1 MKINEV
7 LENMPNLLES
17 EKKMNSLFSDF
28 YTNDKARINRMMLA
42 YKEGIF
48 QSILNEK
55 NTEFDKNSIINR
67 MVSFHDMREDK
78 AKEAVNDWYLII
90 DNKVISAY
98 KKYQKEKELK
108 NQVENDIACKRNEK
122 SNLISD
128 ACRHSTRVGGCR
140 QGVPLFACHRQR
152 CACGIRLG

>member
-78 AKEAVNDWYLII
+78 AKEAVNDW
-90 DNKVISAY
+90 
-98 KKYQKEKELK
+98 
-108 NQVENDIACKRNEK
+108 
-122 SNLISD
+122 
-128 ACRHSTRVGGCR
+128 
-140 QGVPLFACHRQR
+140 
-152 CACGIRLG
+152 